1 MRVDPPCFIAGLAR
15 PVRTAAR
22 ADSAPTHPYLSRTKA
37 DCFKL
42 CGSAYASL
50 PTLFRLL
57 HTREC
62 SRAANQAIQAHLI
75 ELLIARY

>member
-1 MRVDPPCFIAGLAR
+1 MSAAELIGEMTEAV
-15 PVRTAAR
+15 TAAIL
-22 ADSAPTHPYLSRTKA
+22 AVPYLSRTEA